1 MFSLGA
7 LAWSSGGGRFSA
19 RAIMRWTCS
28 AERVSSAFEFLACG
42 LSHFFLSSLVGCS
55 RGCVKVRG
63 GLGNLTSERHESCWM
78 KSPVSVESLLLVGAR
93 QDCSDSSV
101 LIWLFERVGS

>member
-1 MFSLGA
+1 
-7 LAWSSGGGRFSA
+7 
-19 RAIMRWTCS
+19 
-28 AERVSSAFEFLACG
+28 
-42 LSHFFLSSLVGCS
+42 
-55 RGCVKVRG
+55 
-63 GLGNLTSERHESCWM
+63 M